1 MQNKYIRPLW
11 PRRYRRSDVYR
22 KLVAL
27 DRKYGLTAKFDA
39 RTGRPEKESVIQD
52 VEIPVERG
60 ADFLQ
65 FFARDVR
72 MTPVWICPL
81 RLRGERTWPL
91 YPLQPGEV
99 YVNFGFW
106 GMAPLPPGQR
116 DGYYNRRIED
126 EVSALG
132 GHKSLY
138 STAFY
143 SQDEFRRRYNGEAY
157 DKLKAEYDADGRLL
171 GLYDKCVRVANPY
184 RRNRARRHTARGHQ
198 PLGLRA
204 ARPNRERG
212 RIRTCRWLRYSRR
225 SRLRRAGGVPGVR
238 RLGRR
243 HAGSDVRITVRS
255 PVAVSYLAQAPGAL
269 GLARAYVSGHLDV
282 DGDMFTALSRLSR
295 AQDVHVGLGEKIRL
309 LRALGGPKVLIPRI
323 PPPPQEVVPNRRR
336 FSVGRMHSKDRDA
349 ESISHHYD
357 VSNRFYEWVLG
368 PSMAY
373 TCACYPTADATLEE
387 AQEYKFD
394 LVARKIALKPGM
406 RLLDVG
412 CGWGGM
418 VMHAAREYGV
428 KAIGVTLSEQQ
439 ALWAQ
444 QAIKAAGLE
453 DLAEVRFQ
461 DYRDVPETGFDAIS
475 SIGITEHIGKANV
488 DGYFKFLNGK
498 LKVGGRMLNHCITR
512 PDNTGPAIEPDGF
525 INRYVFPD
533 GELEGP
539 GYLNSLMNDSG
550 FEIRHQENIR
560 EHYSKT
566 LAAWCANL
574 EAHWDEAVKE
584 VGQGTARVWRLY
596 MAGSQLG
603 FDTNIVQLH
612 QILGVKLHPNG
623 DSGMPLRPDW
633 EPSVARAAAKG

>member
-1 MQNKYIRPLW
+1 MPLAEIFEA
-11 PRRYRRSDVYR
+11 
-22 KLVAL
+22 VA
-27 DRKYGLTAKFDA
+27 GPDA
-39 RTGRPEKESVIQD
+39 
-52 VEIPVERG
+52 PVE
-60 ADFLQ
+60 
-65 FFARDVR
+65 
-72 MTPVWICPL
+72 
-81 RLRGERTWPL
+81 
-91 YPLQPGEV
+91 
-99 YVNFGFW
+99 
-106 GMAPLPPGQR
+106 
-116 DGYYNRRIED
+116 
-126 EVSALG
+126 
-132 GHKSLY
+132 
-138 STAFY
+138 
-143 SQDEFRRRYNGEAY
+143 FRAY
-157 DKLKAEYDADGRLL
+157 DGS
-171 GLYDKCVRVANPY
+171 VAGTP
-184 RRNRARRHTARGHQ
+184 
-198 PLGLRA
+198 
-204 ARPNRERG
+204 
-212 RIRTCRWLRYSRR
+212 
-225 SRLRRAGGVPGVR
+225 
-238 RLGRR
+238 
-243 HAGSDVRITVRS
+243 GSDVRITVRS
-255 PVAVSYLAQAPGAL
+255 PTAVSYLAQAPGAL

-295 AQDVHVGLGEKIRL
+295 AQEVHVGLGEKLRL
-309 LRALGGPKVLIPRI
+309 LRELGGPKVLIPRI

-336 FSVGRMHSKDRDA
+336 FSVGRMHSKNRDA

-428 KAIGVTLSEQQ
+428 KALGVTLSEQQ

-444 QAIKAAGLE
+444 RAIKAAGLE

-461 DYRDVPETGFDAIS
+461 DYRDVPETDFDAIS

-603 FDTNIVQLH
+603 FDTNVVQLH

-633 EPSVARAAAKG
+633 EPSIARAAAKA